1 MTFKRWIIQF
11 LEAQTSSLLS
21 TFVDFAVTAI
31 LVKFAGI
38 WYVIANIIGA
48 VSGGS
53 INCVVNYNWAFKGTE
68 QRKRTIFYRYL
79 LVWFGS
85 IFFNTAGTT
94 LLANILS
101 HDGTPKGFG
110 TVMESKTVIAIIVAI
125 FWNYLMQK
133 KYVYKK

>member
-1 MTFKRWIIQF
+1 MSFRNSAVQF

-31 LVKFAGI
+31 LVKFVGL
-38 WYVIANIIGA
+38 WYVISNVIGA
-48 VSGGS
+48 ISGGS
-53 INCVVNYNWAFKGTE
+53 INCIVNYNWAFKGTE

-85 IFFNTAGTT
+85 IFLNTSGTT
-94 LLANILS
+94 LLANIIS
-101 HDGTPKGFG
+101 HDGTPKGLG
-110 TVMESKTVIAIIVAI
+110 TVMESKTIVAVLVAI

-133 KYVYKK
+133 KYVYKR